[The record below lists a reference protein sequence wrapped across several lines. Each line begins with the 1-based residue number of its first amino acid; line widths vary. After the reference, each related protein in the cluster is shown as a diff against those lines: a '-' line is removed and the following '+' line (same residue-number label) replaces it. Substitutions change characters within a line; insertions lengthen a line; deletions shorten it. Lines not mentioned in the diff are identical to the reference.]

1 MNPNEHTKLYQ
12 DGYAMGIKEASVAYN
27 ADTADYYKAKQC
39 VEASMESPEVQRMIA
54 KVASVIFRE
63 AGDDFIP
70 ERAVY
75 EVLQRNEN
83 PLTEFSKQAFLY
95 PVLETLSGFE
105 KSAGLS
111 DAISKLFGGL
121 PETAA
126 TMAIGGG
133 AALGGLGWLLNRD
146 ITSVEDD
153 TEAKLEQ
160 ARYYRRIAK
169 DLQRRLKAKEEGNPD
184 KKKIKEAVEEA
195 GEGGMLI

>member
-1 MNPNEHTKLYQ
+1 MNEHTKLYQ

-27 ADTADYYKAKQC
+27 ADTADYYKAKQF
-39 VEASMESPEVQRMIA
+39 VETSMESPEVQSMIA

-75 EVLQRNEN
+75 EVIQRNEN

>member
-1 MNPNEHTKLYQ
+1 MKHTKRYQ

-39 VEASMESPEVQRMIA
+39 VETSMESPEVQRMIA

>member
-1 MNPNEHTKLYQ
+1 MKHTKLYQ

-39 VEASMESPEVQRMIA
+39 VETSMESPEVQRMIA

-105 KSAGLS
+105 
-111 DAISKLFGGL
+111 
-121 PETAA
+121 
-126 TMAIGGG
+126 
-133 AALGGLGWLLNRD
+133 
-146 ITSVEDD
+146 
-153 TEAKLEQ
+153 
-160 ARYYRRIAK
+160 
-169 DLQRRLKAKEEGNPD
+169 
-184 KKKIKEAVEEA
+184 
-195 GEGGMLI
+195 

>member
-1 MNPNEHTKLYQ
+1 MNEHTKLYQ

-27 ADTADYYKAKQC
+27 ADTADYYKAKKC
-39 VEASMESPEVQRMIA
+39 VETSMESPEVQRMIA

-95 PVLETLSGFE
+95 PVLETISGFE
-105 KSAGLS
+105 KSAGLF
-111 DAISKLFGGL
+111 DVIGKLFGGL

-184 KKKIKEAVEEA
+184 KKKIKEAVDEA

>member
-1 MNPNEHTKLYQ
+1 MNEHTKLYQ

-39 VEASMESPEVQRMIA
+39 VKTSMESPEVQRMIA

-146 ITSVEDD
+146 ITSIEDD

>member
-1 MNPNEHTKLYQ
+1 MNLNEHTKLYQ

-146 ITSVEDD
+146 ITSIEDD

>member
-1 MNPNEHTKLYQ
+1 MNEHTKLYQ

-75 EVLQRNEN
+75 EVIQRNEN

-184 KKKIKEAVEEA
+184 KKKIKEAGDEA

>member
-1 MNPNEHTKLYQ
+1 MNLKHTKLYQ

-27 ADTADYYKAKQC
+27 ADTADYYKAKHC
-39 VEASMESPEVQRMIA
+39 VEASMEYPEVQRMIA

-111 DAISKLFGGL
+111 DAISKLFNGL

-146 ITSVEDD
+146 ITSIEDD

>member
-1 MNPNEHTKLYQ
+1 MNEHTKLYQ

-39 VEASMESPEVQRMIA
+39 VETSMESLDVQRMIA

-111 DAISKLFGGL
+111 DAISKLFNGL

-146 ITSVEDD
+146 ITSIEDD

>member
-1 MNPNEHTKLYQ
+1 MNEHTKLYQ

-27 ADTADYYKAKQC
+27 ADTADYYKAKQF
-39 VEASMESPEVQRMIA
+39 VETSMESPEVQRMIA

-75 EVLQRNEN
+75 EVIQRNEN

-95 PVLETLSGFE
+95 PVLETLSCFE

-111 DAISKLFGGL
+111 DAISKLFNGL

>member
-1 MNPNEHTKLYQ
+1 MNEHTKLYQ

-184 KKKIKEAVEEA
+184 KKKIKEAVDEA

>member
-1 MNPNEHTKLYQ
+1 MKHTKLYQ

-39 VEASMESPEVQRMIA
+39 VETSMESPDVQRMIA

-126 TMAIGGG
+126 TMSIGGG

-146 ITSVEDD
+146 ITSIEDD

>member
-1 MNPNEHTKLYQ
+1 MNLNEHTKLYQ

-54 KVASVIFRE
+54 KVAAVIFRE

-95 PVLETLSGFE
+95 PVLETISGFE

-111 DAISKLFGGL
+111 DVISKLFGGL

-133 AALGGLGWLLNRD
+133 AALGGIGWLLNRD

-184 KKKIKEAVEEA
+184 KKKIKEAVDEA